1 MVIYK
6 GGFEPSFRSITR
18 PNVIS
23 INSWQVG
30 AVPPF
35 EYGKKLKKEG
45 SADQD
50 KPPVQLLVGS
60 PCKERPMALLLSLTL
75 QGIKRLCKL
84 QKGVCQLRALVGHI
98 FEWSARGV
106 VNPAV
111 CANLQLYN
119 SILALHELVTL
130 FSIPEHS
137 FPAFPRLATHI
148 QDITHSIYLFCAKP
162 FAPLHGLSQVCQ
174 MGWVMTSHV
183 LRD

>member
-23 INSWQVG
+23 LNSWQVG

-75 QGIKRLCKL
+75 QGIKRLSANYRR
-84 QKGVCQLRALVGHI
+84 GFANFGPWSVTFSNGALVG
-98 FEWSARGV
+98 
-106 VNPAV
+106 
-111 CANLQLYN
+111 
-119 SILALHELVTL
+119 
-130 FSIPEHS
+130 
-137 FPAFPRLATHI
+137 
-148 QDITHSIYLFCAKP
+148 
-162 FAPLHGLSQVCQ
+162 
-174 MGWVMTSHV
+174 
-183 LRD
+183 